1 MNEAPD
7 STRVLDK
14 SSSSITLNQLI
25 LQEILR
31 QGPSYIMVGLATG
44 IDYREV
50 KEIIDTSPELKSA
63 YRMALAKVGLLI
75 RETCGNRTMIAEAM
89 NVQRHIVE
97 QWIRE
102 NRALQVEDD
111 NASESIVDF
120 AEAALVRATRAD
132 KDWAV
137 LHVLNTKGKKRGW
150 AKRDEI
156 DLHAY
161 AQATNTDVRSIVGD
175 VVAAI
180 AAGKIANEE
189 AIEL

>member
-1 MNEAPD
+1 
-7 STRVLDK
+7 
-14 SSSSITLNQLI
+14 
-25 LQEILR
+25 
-31 QGPSYIMVGLATG
+31 MVALATG
-44 IDYREV
+44 LNHTEV
-50 KEIIDTSPELKSA
+50 KEIIDSSPELKSA

-75 RETCGNRTMIAEAM
+75 RETCGNRTLIAEEM

-102 NRALQVEDD
+102 NRALQVEDN

-120 AEAALVRATRAD
+120 AEAALVRATRAE

-180 AAGKIANEE
+180 AAGKIVNDE